1 MSKEERLAKDITHAL
16 GGSLKHKQYH
26 PLYDSSSY

>member
-16 GGSLKHKQYH
+16 GGSQNKQYH

>member
-16 GGSLKHKQYH
+16 GGSQNIKYH